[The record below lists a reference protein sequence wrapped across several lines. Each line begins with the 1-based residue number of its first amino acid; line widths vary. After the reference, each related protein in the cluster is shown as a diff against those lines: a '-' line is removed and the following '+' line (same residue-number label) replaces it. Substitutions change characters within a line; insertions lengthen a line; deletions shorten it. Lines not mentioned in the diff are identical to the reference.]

1 MSDSGVIVNISLS
14 AFTIIICF
22 VKFLGD
28 AQSLK
33 IVKKE
38 RRYFVRLLLYESVM
52 LVAVFLANIFH
63 FVIKNKSLQDF
74 LIDCTYAIC
83 YVFYYLLII
92 VFVYYSIEY
101 ISKIIEVDIRP
112 ARYTIPVAVISM
124 AIWVISA
131 FNGMI
136 VGLSNDG
143 ISLGPLYVLGQVG
156 GYLLILEPFYY
167 LAKYRKKIAGKYFVI
182 LSSFIVFPLI
192 GVVLRNFMPD
202 IVFMPF
208 MIFLSIVLIEN
219 TIQYEREQILVEQEE
234 RLARSRIQILL
245 SQIKPHFLYNVLN
258 SIYVLCEKDPEMAQ
272 EAIGNFSEY
281 LRANLKFIEQEE
293 SIVFTKEM
301 EVVRYY
307 LELEK
312 IRFGEKLN
320 IEYNDSFRGFKLP
333 ALSVQILVENAVKH
347 GLLKKEEGGTVK
359 ISSYLDKDTA
369 VVEVKDD
376 GIGFDTENEI
386 DKTLHLG
393 LKTLQER
400 LKIMSD
406 GTLTVESIIGQG
418 TTATIRIPY
427 SKNLTSGE
435 TV

>member
-1 MSDSGVIVNISLS
+1 MKDYGATVNIAIS
-14 AFTIIICF
+14 AFTIVICL

-28 AQSLK
+28 VQSLK

-52 LVAVFLANIFH
+52 LVAVFLANLFY
-63 FVIKNKSLQDF
+63 FTIKNTELQIF
-74 LIDCTYAIC
+74 LTDCAYAIC
-83 YVFYYLLII
+83 YVFYYLLIV

-101 ISKIIEVDIRP
+101 ISKIIDEDIRP
-112 ARYTIPVAVISM
+112 ARYTIPVALISM

-136 VGLSNDG
+136 VEYSIEGF
-143 ISLGPLYVLGQVG
+143 SLGPLYVLGQVG

-167 LAKYRKKIAGKYFVI
+167 LAKYRKKITIKYVVI
-182 LSSFIVFPLI
+182 LSSFIIFPLI
-192 GVVLRNFMPD
+192 GVVLRNFFQD

-219 TIQYEREQILVEQEE
+219 TIQYDRELLYIEQEK
-234 RLARSRIQILL
+234 RLARTRIQILL
-245 SQIKPHFLYNVLN
+245 NQIKPHFLYNVLN

-293 SIVFTKEM
+293 SVAFGKEM

-312 IRFGEKLN
+312 IRFGDKLKV
-320 IEYNDSFRGFKLP
+320 EYNDTFRGFKLP

-347 GLLKKEEGGTVK
+347 GLHKKEEGGTVK
-359 ISSYLDKDTA
+359 ISSYLDNDTA

-376 GIGFDTENEI
+376 GVGFDTDIGI
-386 DKTLHLG
+386 DESSHLG

-400 LKIMSD
+400 LKIMSE
-406 GTLTVESIIGQG
+406 GTLTVESKVGQG
-418 TTATIRIPY
+418 TIAVIRIPY
-427 SKNLTSGE
+427 IKNGIQVGE
-435 TV
+435 T